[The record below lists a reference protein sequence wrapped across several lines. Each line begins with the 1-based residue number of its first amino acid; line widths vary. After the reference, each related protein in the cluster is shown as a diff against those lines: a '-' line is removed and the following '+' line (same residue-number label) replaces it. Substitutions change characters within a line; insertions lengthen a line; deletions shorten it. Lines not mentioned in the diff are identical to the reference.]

1 MKWIMLSLL
10 IMISFMMSSCSEG
23 QTQSTDNKLS
33 AVEFANKIKTTPLA
47 TVLDVRTPEEYN
59 KGHLLNAVNYDW
71 NGNDFKEKTAT
82 LGKSQ
87 TLFVYCL
94 SGGRSADAIKQLRSD
109 GFQNI
114 YELKGGIMKWRA
126 ANLPLTD
133 NSASI
138 SKGMSMAEY
147 EALGKSDKM
156 VLIDFYADWCG
167 PCKRMKPYL
176 DEFKQELANKLVVI
190 RINADDNQDL
200 CKSLNID
207 ALPVLK
213 LYKNS
218 QLAWTNKGFISKE
231 DVLKKMSL

>member
-1 MKWIMLSLL
+1 
-10 IMISFMMSSCSEG
+10 MSSCSES
-23 QTQSTDNKLS
+23 QTQSGVTELS
-33 AVEFANKIKTTPLA
+33 ALDFANKIKATPVA
-47 TVLDVRTPEEYN
+47 MILDVRTPEEYN
-59 KGHLLNAVNYDW
+59 KGHLHNAVNFDW
-71 NGNDFKEKTAT
+71 NDNDFKEKTAT

-94 SGGRSADAIKQLRSD
+94 SGGRSSDAIKQLHND

-133 NSASI
+133 NSASM

-176 DEFKQELANKLVVI
+176 DEFKQELSNKLVVI

-200 CKSLNID
+200 CKALNID

-213 LYKNS
+213 LYKNKE
-218 QLAWTNKGFISKE
+218 LAWTNKGFISKE
-231 DVLKKMSL
+231 DVLKKMRL

>member
-1 MKWIMLSLL
+1 
-10 IMISFMMSSCSEG
+10 MSSCSES
-23 QTQSTDNKLS
+23 QTQSGDTELS
-33 AVEFANKIKTTPLA
+33 AMDFANKIKATPVA
-47 TVLDVRTPEEYN
+47 MILDVRTPEEYN
-59 KGHLLNAVNYDW
+59 KGHLQNAVNFDW

-94 SGGRSADAIKQLRSD
+94 SGGRSSDAIKQLRLD
-109 GFQNI
+109 GFENI

-126 ANLPLTD
+126 ANLPLTN
-133 NSASI
+133 NSASQG
-138 SKGMSMAEY
+138 KGMSMAEY

-176 DEFKQELANKLVVI
+176 DEFKQELSNKLLVI

-200 CKSLNID
+200 CKALNID

-213 LYKNS
+213 LYKNKE
-218 QLAWTNKGFISKE
+218 LAWTNKGFISKE